1 MPISEIDL
9 CHVPGV
15 ITLLFA
21 DSTFERL
28 NIGRL
33 EYCFRKKNGVGVSP
47 CLGKSLRTETFPNTN
62 GGVTCQMIA
71 QTFEPKDKTTN
82 SDWIKLISIAVSL
95 LLFANVADAGFSV
108 LSGVPI
114 TQGQMRL
121 NEHEFEQVKIASP
134 NASPCFIL
142 EETRVDVEISGV
154 LARVRVSQVFKNPY
168 SSRLEASYVF
178 PMPENCAV
186 DAYSFQIGERVVI
199 GEVKEKEEARKVY
212 QQARKDGRK
221 AALLEQER
229 ANVFTQS
236 IANIPPKSMVVVNIE
251 YVHPLE
257 IDENRCLFRYP
268 MTVAPRYIPGTP
280 KSRPNVGRGWAT
292 DTDQVPDASRITTDV
307 LPAGMRNGND
317 VFVTVKI
324 DGGMP
329 IQNIIP
335 VTHEL
340 DIQKTS
346 ETEAVVTLKNQST
359 IADKDF
365 VIEYQL
371 AGENSTLASLVH
383 RKSEE
388 TDGYVMLALQPKWS
402 VEPTEI
408 TPRQVHL
415 VLDTS
420 GSMNGVA
427 ISQLRQFAEHVLDHL
442 NPQDEFQLIAF
453 NNQSRAFRANPVSAN
468 SVNIEAGKQFVRGL
482 SAGGGTKLLPALQL
496 ALGDECD
503 ESTPPRYLFLMS
515 DALVGN
521 DHSILRYIQDAKF
534 QDGRVFPIAFGAAPN
549 DYLINRAAELGRGFS
564 LQVTNQDNAPALASR
579 FNELTSLPYM
589 TDIQI
594 DWGGL
599 SVRDQVPGR
608 LPDLYAGKPLVVL
621 GRFDQAGSR
630 TITLKG
636 NVLGQPVEM
645 KLELELPIQE
655 SSHDSIASVW
665 ARQRIRQIWNR
676 DVGNET
682 TQGRS
687 EITKLGL
694 SHQLVTQYT
703 SFVAVEKELSEVPE
717 GNLVSE
723 VVPSM
728 MPDGMTAKP
737 NGSQRTTARSAP
749 QPPHAS
755 GNPLSSA
762 TQPAAGISQPAAGT
776 SQPVAS
782 KSSSHVVSSQATSPS
797 ASSSPGYTRKA
808 NDLQSG
814 SSGGSSGAS
823 GGGPIGPVT
832 AVFSIIGAGAAAMMR
847 RKKAER
853 KTEPKS

>member
-1 MPISEIDL
+1 MIIQTCIPENQ
-9 CHVPGV
+9 PT
-15 ITLLFA
+15 IT
-21 DSTFERL
+21 
-28 NIGRL
+28 G
-33 EYCFRKKNGVGVSP
+33 
-47 CLGKSLRTETFPNTN
+47 
-62 GGVTCQMIA
+62 
-71 QTFEPKDKTTN
+71 
-82 SDWIKLISIAVSL
+82 WIKSISIAASL
-95 LLFANVADAGFSV
+95 FLFANIANAGYSV

-121 NEHEFEQVKIASP
+121 NETDYETIKTTNP
-134 NASPCFIL
+134 NASPCFVL
-142 EETRVDVEISGV
+142 EETRVDAEIAGV
-154 LARVRVSQVFKNPY
+154 LARVRVTQVFKNPH
-168 SSRLEASYVF
+168 SNRLEASYVF

-212 QQARKDGRK
+212 QQARDEGRK

-236 IANIPPKSMVVVNIE
+236 IANIPPNSVVVVNIE

-257 IDENRCLFRYP
+257 IDENRYVFRFP

-280 KSRPNVGRGWAT
+280 TSQPNVGRGWAS

-307 LPAGMRNGND
+307 LPAGKRNGND

-329 IQNIIP
+329 LHKIIP

-340 DIQKTS
+340 DIQNTS

-359 IADKDF
+359 IADKDL

-383 RKSEE
+383 RESEE
-388 TDGYVMLALQPKWS
+388 TEGYVMLALQPKWS

-408 TPRQVHL
+408 SPRQVHL

-420 GSMNGVA
+420 GSMQGVA

-453 NNQSRAFRANPVSAN
+453 NNQSRAFGPAPVPAT
-468 SVNIEAGKQFVRGL
+468 SVNIEAGKQFIRRL
-482 SAGGGTKLLPALQL
+482 KAGGGTKLLPALQL
-496 ALGDECD
+496 ALGDGCD

-521 DHSILRYIQDAKF
+521 DHSILRYIQDPKF
-534 QDGRVFPIAFGAAPN
+534 QDARVFPVAFGAAPN
-549 DYLINRAAELGRGFS
+549 DYLTNRAAELGRGFS

-589 TDIQI
+589 TDLQI

-599 SVRDQVPGR
+599 SIRDQVPAR
-608 LPDLYAGKPLVVL
+608 LPDLYAGKPLIVL
-621 GRFDQAGSR
+621 GRYDQSGSE

-636 NVLGQPVEM
+636 NVLGQSVQM
-645 KLELELPIQE
+645 DLELTLPAQE
-655 SSHDSIASVW
+655 PSHDAIPSVW

-682 TQGRS
+682 AQGRS
-687 EITKLGL
+687 EITELGL
-694 SHQLVTQYT
+694 RHQLVTQYT
-703 SFVAVEKELSEVPE
+703 SFVAVEKELSEVPQ

-728 MPDGMTAKP
+728 MPDGMTEKSA
-737 NGSQRTTARSAP
+737 GSPRTTANTAAAQP
-749 QPPHAS
+749 QAS
-755 GNPLSSA
+755 GNAQSKVPQPTTASPQPEARKSPSSA
-762 TQPAAGISQPAAGT
+762 ST
-776 SQPVAS
+776 S
-782 KSSSHVVSSQATSPS
+782 S
-797 ASSSPGYTRKA
+797 ASTSSAAPTQRS
-808 NDLQSG
+808 NNLQSHSNG
-814 SSGGSSGAS
+814 SSGGAP
-823 GGGPIGPVT
+823 GGGPIGPFT
-832 AVFSIIGAGAAAMMR
+832 ALFSIAGAGAAAMLR
-847 RKKAER
+847 KKKAEG
-853 KTEPKS
+853 KTEEKS